1 MGSDGMDDMMGGI
14 INQNKDDQDLV
25 VAQLINELNNIKETQ
40 MQYGMPAIGDLFRGR
55 TSDIQETV
63 NSVYYMLKQRI

>member
-1 MGSDGMDDMMGGI
+1 
-14 INQNKDDQDLV
+14 
-25 VAQLINELNNIKETQ
+25 

-63 NSVYYMLKQRI
+63 NSLYYMLK